1 MTLLVDLEF
10 QVRRAKMKVSM
21 VTRKSYGGVGNLF
34 IEMKYEWKAYV

>member
-21 VTRKSYGGVGNLF
+21 VQGSLMV
-34 IEMKYEWKAYV
+34 EWGTCSLR